1 MENAFPAEQKTDRSS
16 DVLFYGKKRG
26 MIIIK
31 QEGGKIISGASMKD
45 VPNILWLEEIRK
57 EDIVSVGGKGASLGE
72 MASIGLPVPKA
83 FVVTAQAFRRFL
95 VETGIE
101 KKIFASYERLDVEDN
116 EALEKA
122 ADGAKTMVLKAK
134 MPAFIKDEIRHAY
147 KKISAEDLIVAVRS
161 SATAEDLPD
170 ASFAGQQETY
180 LNIKGEAALLEAVQK
195 CWASLYGARAIYYRA
210 KQGFDDH
217 TVNIAVVVQQLV
229 HSEKAG
235 VMFTS
240 HPITGEP
247 LTIIEGSWGLGEA
260 VVSGSVSPDKYI
272 FDQRSEKVDDVL
284 ISNKKVE
291 IIADGDHG
299 TKLVDVPASRQDT
312 QVLSTAEI
320 TKLAMY
326 GKIAENHYGIP
337 QDVEWGI
344 VNGIIYILQS
354 RPITTIGNKKEAK
367 SMSGQKQNA
376 KIILQGQGAA
386 PGIASG
392 RVVVI
397 RDVKDTGRVKEGDIL
412 VTKMT
417 SPDMV
422 PAMRKVAAIITDEGG
437 LTCHAA
443 IVSRELGTPAV
454 VGTKTATHVLTNG
467 QLITV
472 DGEKGLIYE
481 GEIAQAAPAPTA
493 AVLAGVAGPSKI
505 ITATS
510 VKVNV
515 SIPEAAARA
524 AATGADGVGLLRI
537 EHLILGLNKTPG
549 WFIANNKEED
559 FVREL
564 HDGIKI
570 VLDAF
575 PGKPVWVR
583 TLDAPT
589 DEFRNMMG
597 GENEP
602 LEHNPM
608 LGWRG
613 IRRDIQSPD
622 QFRLQVESFKRLWKE
637 GYDNLGIMFPMVSHP
652 DEFLAAKAM
661 MMACGVDVDNVT
673 LGIMIEIPASAI
685 MIEDFLKCGIKFASF
700 GTNDL
705 VQYTLAIDRNN
716 ENVADMYQPQHPA
729 VLHLIHTAIQM
740 CRAYDVECSICG
752 QAGSDPKM
760 ASWLVE
766 HGIASISAN
775 IDAIAKIRE
784 AVARTEKRIILEAA
798 RNRDA
803 E

>member
-1 MENAFPAEQKTDRSS
+1 
-16 DVLFYGKKRG
+16 
-26 MIIIK
+26 
-31 QEGGKIISGASMKD
+31 MKD

-57 EDIVSVGGKGASLGE
+57 EDIISVGGKGASLGE
-72 MASIGLPVPKA
+72 MASIGLPVPRA

-95 VETGIE
+95 VESGLDR
-101 KKIFASYERLDVEDN
+101 KIFTMSDHLDVENN
-116 EALEKA
+116 EALEKT
-122 ADGAKTMVLKAK
+122 ADSIKALVLKAK
-134 MPAFIKDEIRHAY
+134 MPAAIKDEIRAAY
-147 KKISAEDLIVAVRS
+147 KKMSDNPMIVAVRS

-180 LNIKGEAALLEAVQK
+180 LNIKGEGALLSAVQK

-210 KQGFDDH
+210 KQGFDDR

-229 HSEKAG
+229 RSEKSG

-260 VVSGSVSPDKYI
+260 IVSGSVSPDKYVFNQQGEQI
-272 FDQRSEKVDDVL
+272 AERMVAEKK
-284 ISNKKVE
+284 IE
-291 IIADGDHG
+291 IIPDGDNG
-299 TKLVDVPASRQDT
+299 TKTIEITGTRRNA
-312 QVLSTAEI
+312 QVLSDDEV
-320 TKLAMY
+320 TKLATY
-326 GKIAENHYGIP
+326 GKIAENHYGVP

-344 VNGIIYILQS
+344 VAGTIYILQS

-367 SMSGQKQNA
+367 GMSGQKKEA

-386 PGIASG
+386 PGTAAG
-392 RVVVI
+392 KVVII
-397 RDVKDTGRVKEGDIL
+397 RDVKDTGAVKGGDIL
-412 VTKMT
+412 VTRMT
-417 SPDMV
+417 NPDMV
-422 PAMRKVAAIITDEGG
+422 PAMRKVAAIVTDEGG
-437 LTCHAA
+437 MTCHAA

-454 VGTKTATHVLTNG
+454 VGTKTATQVLKNG
-467 QLITV
+467 QIITV
-472 DGEKGLIYE
+472 DGEMGLIYDGALE
-481 GEIAQAAPAPTA
+481 MAAPAKTTA
-493 AVLAGVAGPSKI
+493 APAAGAAAAEPV

-549 WFIANNKEED
+549 WFITNNREED

-602 LEHNPM
+602 HEHNPM

-613 IRRDIQSPD
+613 IRRDLQSPE
-622 QFRLQVESFKRLWKE
+622 QFRLQVDAFKRLWKE
-637 GYDNLGIMFPMVSHP
+637 GYENLGVMFPMVSHP
-652 DEFLAAKAM
+652 DQFTAAKEM
-661 MMACGVDVDNVT
+661 MRGWGVDVENVT
-673 LGIMIEIPASAI
+673 LGIMIEIPSSAI
-685 MIEDFLKCGIKFASF
+685 MIEDFLKAGIRFASF

-705 VQYTLAIDRNN
+705 IQYTIAIDRNN
-716 ENVADMYQPQHPA
+716 ENVADMYQPKHPA
-729 VLHLIHTAIQM
+729 VLSLIHGAIQM
-740 CRAYDVECSICG
+740 CRAYNVECSICG

-760 ASWLVE
+760 AVWLVE

>member
-1 MENAFPAEQKTDRSS
+1 MA
-16 DVLFYGKKRG
+16 
-26 MIIIK
+26 IIK
-31 QEGGKIISGASMKD
+31 QEGSKIISGASMKD

-57 EDIVSVGGKGASLGE
+57 EDITSVGGKGASLGE

-95 VETGIE
+95 IETGLE
-101 KKIFASYERLDVEDN
+101 KKIFASYEQLDVENN

-122 ADGAKTMVLKAK
+122 ADGAKTMVIKAK
-134 MPAFIKDEIRHAY
+134 MPVFIRDEIRKAY
-147 KKISAEDLIVAVRS
+147 KKISPEDMIVAVRS

-272 FDQRSEKVDDVL
+272 FDQRTEKVEDIL

-299 TKLVDVPASRQDT
+299 TKLVEVTAARQDV
-312 QVLSTAEI
+312 QVLSSAEI

-344 VNGIIYILQS
+344 VSGTIYILQS

-367 SMSGQKQNA
+367 SRPGQKENA

-392 RVVVI
+392 RVAII
-397 RDVKDTGRVKEGDIL
+397 RDVKDTGSVKEGDIL

-481 GEIAQAAPAPTA
+481 GEITAPAKPAQVVQMAAAAPH
-493 AVLAGVAGPSKI
+493 I

-602 LEHNPM
+602 HEHNPM

-637 GYDNLGIMFPMVSHP
+637 GYENLGIMFPMVSHP
-652 DEFLAAKAM
+652 DEFIAAKAM
-661 MMACGVDVDNVT
+661 MKACGVDVENAT

-740 CRAYDVECSICG
+740 CRAYNVECSICG

-760 ASWLVE
+760 AIWLVE
-766 HGIASISAN
+766 HGISSISAN

-798 RNRDA
+798 RTRDA

>member
-1 MENAFPAEQKTDRSS
+1 MNE
-16 DVLFYGKKRG
+16 
-26 MIIIK
+26 
-31 QEGGKIISGASMKD
+31 
-45 VPNILWLEEIRK
+45 VPNILWLEEVRK
-57 EDIVSVGGKGASLGE
+57 EDIISVGGKGASLGE

-83 FVVTAQAFRRFL
+83 FMVTAQAFRRFL
-95 VETGIE
+95 IETGLE
-101 KKIFASYERLDVEDN
+101 KKIFASYERLDVENN

-122 ADGAKTMVLKAK
+122 ANGAKAMVLKAK
-134 MPAFIKDEIRHAY
+134 IPSALKNDIRKAY
-147 KKISAEDLIVAVRS
+147 KKMHTEDLIVAVRS

-180 LNIKGEAALLEAVQK
+180 LNIKGEVALLEAVQK

-210 KQGFDDH
+210 RQGFDDH
-217 TVNIAVVVQQLV
+217 TVNISVVVQQLV

-260 VVSGSVSPDKYI
+260 VVSGSVSPDKYT
-272 FDQRSEKVDDVL
+272 FDQRSEKVVDILV
-284 ISNKKVE
+284 SNKLVE
-291 IIADGDHG
+291 IIADGDNG
-299 TKLVDVPASRQDT
+299 TKLVDVVGARQNA
-312 QVLSTAEI
+312 QVLSDEEI
-320 TKLAMY
+320 TKLATY

-344 VNGIIYILQS
+344 MNGTIYILQS

-367 SMSGQKQNA
+367 QMSGQQQSA
-376 KIILQGQGAA
+376 TIILRGQGAS
-386 PGIASG
+386 PGVASG
-392 RVVVI
+392 KVVI
-397 RDVKDTGRVKEGDIL
+397 IRDAKDTGSVKEGDIL

-422 PAMRKVAAIITDEGG
+422 PAMQKVAAIITDEGG

-443 IVSRELGTPAV
+443 IVSRELGTPAI
-454 VGTKTATHVLTNG
+454 VGTKTATNVLKSG

-472 DGEKGLIYE
+472 DGEKGLVYE
-481 GEIAQAAPAPTA
+481 GAIAPAAPVAAPSA
-493 AVLAGVAGPSKI
+493 QSGVAGHAKI

-549 WFIANNKEED
+549 WFITNNREED
-559 FVREL
+559 FVKEL

-652 DEFLAAKAM
+652 DEFIAAKAM
-661 MMACGVDVDNVT
+661 MKSCGVDVENVT
-673 LGIMIEIPASAI
+673 LGIMIEIPSSAI
-685 MIEDFLKCGIKFASF
+685 MIEDFLKCGIRFASF

-716 ENVADMYQPQHPA
+716 ENVADMYNPQHPA
-729 VLHLIHTAIQM
+729 VLYLIHSAIQM
-740 CRAYDVECSICG
+740 CREYNVECSICG

-760 ASWLVE
+760 AAWLVE

-798 RNRDA
+798 RTRDA

>member
-1 MENAFPAEQKTDRSS
+1 
-16 DVLFYGKKRG
+16 
-26 MIIIK
+26 
-31 QEGGKIISGASMKD
+31 MKN

-72 MASIGLPVPKA
+72 MASLGLPVPRA

-95 VETGIE
+95 VETGLE
-101 KKIFASYERLDVEDN
+101 EKIFKSYDKLDVENN

-122 ADGAKTMVLKAK
+122 ADTAKTMVLKAK
-134 MPAFIKDEIRHAY
+134 MPAIIKDEIRKSY
-147 KKISAEDLIVAVRS
+147 KKMQKPDTIVAVRS

-180 LNIKGEAALLEAVQK
+180 LNIKGEAALLVAVQK

-217 TVNIAVVVQQLV
+217 TVNIAVVVQELV

-260 VVSGSVSPDKYI
+260 VVSGSVSPDKYV
-272 FDQRSEKVDDVL
+272 FDQQKEKVVDRL
-284 ISNKKVE
+284 ISNKKVA
-291 IIADGDHG
+291 IIADGEHG
-299 TKLVDVPASRQDT
+299 TKLVDVDSARQDA
-312 QVLSTAEI
+312 QVLTDDEVA
-320 TKLAMY
+320 KLAMY
-326 GKIAENHYGIP
+326 GKITENHYGIP

-344 VNGIIYILQS
+344 VAGTIYILQS
-354 RPITTIGNKKEAK
+354 RPITTIGNKKEA
-367 SMSGQKQNA
+367 SGMSGQKQDA
-376 KIILQGQGAA
+376 QIILKGQGAA

-392 RVVVI
+392 KVVVI
-397 RDVKDTGRVKEGDIL
+397 RDVKDTGSVKEGDIL
-412 VTKMT
+412 VTRMT
-417 SPDMV
+417 NPDMV
-422 PAMRKVAAIITDEGG
+422 PAMRKVAAIVTDEGG

-443 IVSRELGTPAV
+443 IVSRELGTPAI
-454 VGTKTATHVLTNG
+454 VGTKTATQVLKTG

-472 DGEKGLIYE
+472 DGEKGLIYDGIVE
-481 GEIAQAAPAPTA
+481 SAAPPKAATTVQGAAP
-493 AVLAGVAGPSKI
+493 I

-515 SIPEAAARA
+515 SIPEAAVRA

-549 WFIANNKEED
+549 WFITNHKEEE
-559 FVREL
+559 FVKEL

-575 PGKPVWVR
+575 PGKSVWVR

-589 DEFRNMMG
+589 DEFRNMAG
-597 GENEP
+597 GESEP
-602 LEHNPM
+602 HEHNPM

-613 IRRDIQSPD
+613 IRRDLQSPD
-622 QFRLQVESFKRLWKE
+622 QFKLQVDAFKRLWAE
-637 GYDNLGIMFPMVSHP
+637 GYENLGVMFPMVSHP
-652 DEFLAAKAM
+652 DQFIKAKEM
-661 MMACGVDVDNVT
+661 MQGWGVDVENVT
-673 LGIMIEIPASAI
+673 LGIMIEIPSSAI
-685 MIEDFLKCGIKFASF
+685 MVEEFIKAGINFASF

-716 ENVADMYQPQHPA
+716 ENVADMYAPQHPA
-729 VLHLIHTAIQM
+729 VLSLIHNAIQT
-740 CRAYDVECSICG
+740 CRAYNIECSICG

-760 ASWLVE
+760 AAWLVE
-766 HGIASISAN
+766 HGITSVSAN
-775 IDAIAKIRE
+775 IDAISKIRE

>member
-1 MENAFPAEQKTDRSS
+1 
-16 DVLFYGKKRG
+16 
-26 MIIIK
+26 
-31 QEGGKIISGASMKD
+31 MKE

-57 EDIVSVGGKGASLGE
+57 EDIISVGGKGASLGE

-95 VETGIE
+95 VESGIE
-101 KKIFASYERLDVEDN
+101 PKIFASYENLDVEDS

-122 ADGAKTMVLKAK
+122 AGGAKVMVMKAK
-134 MPAFIKDEIRHAY
+134 MPAAIRDDIKKAY
-147 KKISAEDLIVAVRS
+147 RKMSAKDLIVAVRS

-170 ASFAGQQETY
+170 ASFAGQQETF
-180 LNIKGEAALLEAVQK
+180 LNIKGEAALLNAVQK

-217 TVNIAVVVQQLV
+217 TVNIAVVVQELV
-229 HSEKAG
+229 PSEKAG

-247 LTIIEGSWGLGEA
+247 RSIIEGSWGLGEA
-260 VVSGSVSPDKYI
+260 VVSGTVSPDNYV
-272 FDQRSEKVDDVL
+272 FDQKTEKVVDTF
-284 ISNKKVE
+284 IANKKVA
-291 IIADGDHG
+291 ILADGENG
-299 TKLVDVPASRQDT
+299 TKIVDVESDRQDAR
-312 QVLSTAEI
+312 VLSDAEVA
-320 TKLAMY
+320 KLAMF
-326 GKIAENHYGIP
+326 GKIAEDHYGIP

-344 VNGIIYILQS
+344 VGETFYILQS
-354 RPITTIGNKKEAK
+354 RPITTIGTKKEAADQAHAA
-367 SMSGQKQNA
+367 SA
-376 KIILQGQGAA
+376 KLLIKGQGAS
-386 PGIASG
+386 PGIVSG
-392 RVVVI
+392 KVVII
-397 RDVKDTGRVKEGDIL
+397 RDVRDVGKVKEGDIL
-412 VTKMT
+412 VTRMT
-417 SPDMV
+417 DPDMV
-422 PAMRKVAAIITDEGG
+422 PAMRKVAAIVTDEGG
-437 LTCHAA
+437 MTCHAA

-454 VGTKTATHVLTNG
+454 VGTRTATKVLKPG
-467 QLITV
+467 QVVTV
-472 DGEKGLIYE
+472 DGEKGHIYE
-481 GEIAQAAPAPTA
+481 GAVAAAAPPVASAAAQAVFGAVAP
-493 AVLAGVAGPSKI
+493 L

-515 SIPEAAARA
+515 SIPEAATRA

-549 WFIANNKEED
+549 WFIANHKEEE
-559 FVREL
+559 FVTEL

-589 DEFRNMMG
+589 DDFRNMAG

-602 LEHNPM
+602 HEHNPM

-613 IRRDIQSPD
+613 IRRDLETPD
-622 QFRLQVESFKRLWKE
+622 QFRLQVEAFKRLWKE

-652 DEFLAAKAM
+652 EQFMAAKS
-661 MMACGVDVDNVT
+661 MMAASGVDVEHVT
-673 LGIMIEIPASAI
+673 LGIMIEIPSSAI
-685 MIEDFLKCGIKFASF
+685 MIEDFIRCGIKFASF

-705 VQYTLAIDRNN
+705 IQYTLAIDRNN
-716 ENVADMYQPQHPA
+716 ENVANMYDPRHPA
-729 VLHLIHTAIQM
+729 VLSLIHNAIQV
-740 CRAYDVECSICG
+740 CRAYDIEVSICG

-766 HGIASISAN
+766 HGITSVSAN
-775 IDAIAKIRE
+775 IDAIGKIRE
-784 AVARTEKRIILEAA
+784 AVARTEQRIILEAA
-798 RNRDA
+798 RSKDA

>member
-1 MENAFPAEQKTDRSS
+1 
-16 DVLFYGKKRG
+16 

-31 QEGGKIISGASMKD
+31 QGGGKIISGASMKE

-57 EDIVSVGGKGASLGE
+57 EDISSVGGKGASLGE

-95 VETGIE
+95 VETGLE
-101 KKIFASYERLDVEDN
+101 KKLFSAYDKLDVEDN

-122 ADGAKTMVLKAK
+122 ADTAKTMVLRAK
-134 MPAFIKDEIRHAY
+134 MPPKIRDEIKAAY
-147 KKISAEDLIVAVRS
+147 KKMNGGNLIVAVRS

-180 LNIKGEAALLEAVQK
+180 LNIKGEAALIEAVQK

-229 HSEKAG
+229 PSEKAG

-260 VVSGSVSPDKYI
+260 VVSGSVSPDKYV
-272 FDQRSEKVDDVL
+272 FDQRSEKVVDTL

-299 TKLVDVPASRQDT
+299 TKLVDISPARQDAE
-312 QVLSTAEI
+312 VLANEEVA
-320 TKLAMY
+320 KLAMY
-326 GKIAENHYGIP
+326 GKIAEDHYGIP

-344 VNGIIYILQS
+344 VAGTFYILQS
-354 RPITTIGNKKEAK
+354 RPITTIGNNKEAK
-367 SMSGQKQNA
+367 GMTGQKQSA
-376 KIILQGQGAA
+376 KILVQGQGAA

-392 RVVVI
+392 RVVII
-397 RDVKDTGRVKEGDIL
+397 RDVKDTGSVKEGDIL
-412 VTKMT
+412 VTRMT
-417 SPDMV
+417 NPDMV
-422 PAMRKVAAIITDEGG
+422 PAMRKVAAIVTDEGG
-437 LTCHAA
+437 MTCHAA

-454 VGTKTATHVLTNG
+454 VGTKTATNVLKNG
-467 QLITV
+467 QLVTV
-472 DGEKGLIYE
+472 DGEMGLIYE
-481 GEIAQAAPAPTA
+481 GAIAQAAPAQAGA
-493 AVLAGVAGPSKI
+493 ATPQAVTGHAPI

-510 VKVNV
+510 IKVNV

-559 FVREL
+559 FVKEL

-575 PGKPVWVR
+575 PGKTVWVR

-589 DEFRNMMG
+589 DEFRNMKG

-602 LEHNPM
+602 HEHNPM

-613 IRRDIQSPD
+613 IRRDLQSPD
-622 QFRLQVESFKRLWKE
+622 QFRLQVEAFKQLWKE
-637 GYDNLGIMFPMVSHP
+637 GYENLGIMFPMVSHP
-652 DEFLAAKAM
+652 DQFILGKEM
-661 MMACGVDVDNVT
+661 MRGWGVDVDHVT
-673 LGIMIEIPASAI
+673 LGIMIEIPSSAI
-685 MIEDFLKCGIKFASF
+685 MIEDFIKAGIKFASF

-705 VQYTLAIDRNN
+705 IQYTLAIDRNN
-716 ENVADMYQPQHPA
+716 ENVADMYNPQHPA
-729 VLHLIHTAIQM
+729 VLSLIHNAIQT
-740 CRAYDVECSICG
+740 CRAYNVECSICG

-760 ASWLVE
+760 AAWLVE
-766 HGIASISAN
+766 HGITSISAN

-798 RNRDA
+798 RSRDA

>member
-1 MENAFPAEQKTDRSS
+1 
-16 DVLFYGKKRG
+16 
-26 MIIIK
+26 MITLK
-31 QEGGKIISGASMKD
+31 QGGDKIISGASMKE

-57 EDIVSVGGKGASLGE
+57 EDITSVGGKGASLGE

-95 VETGIE
+95 VETGLE
-101 KKIFASYERLDVEDN
+101 KKIFSSFDKLDVEDN
-116 EALEKA
+116 EALERA
-122 ADGAKTMVLKAK
+122 ADNAKALVMKAK
-134 MPAFIKDEIRHAY
+134 MPAAIRDDIKTSY
-147 KKISAEDLIVAVRS
+147 KKMSAGDLIVAVRS

-170 ASFAGQQETY
+170 ASFAGQQETF
-180 LNIKGEAALLEAVQK
+180 LNIKGETAVISAVQK
-195 CWASLYGARAIYYRA
+195 CWASLYGARAVYYRA
-210 KQGFDDH
+210 KQGFDDN
-217 TVNIAVVVQQLV
+217 TVNIAVVIQQLV
-229 HSEKAG
+229 PSEKAG

-240 HPITGEP
+240 HPITGESI
-247 LTIIEGSWGLGEA
+247 TIIEGSWGLGEA
-260 VVSGSVSPDKYI
+260 VVSGTVSPDKYE
-272 FDQRSEKVDDVL
+272 FDQRGEKVVDVF
-284 ISNKKVE
+284 IANKKVE

-299 TKLVDVPASRQDT
+299 TKIADVSKDRQDKRVLVDD
-312 QVLSTAEI
+312 EI
-320 TKLAMY
+320 AKLAMY
-326 GKIAENHYGIP
+326 GKIAENHYGVP
-337 QDVEWGI
+337 QDVEWG
-344 VNGIIYILQS
+344 VVAGTIYILQS
-354 RPITTIGNKKEAK
+354 RPITTIGKKEAK
-367 SMSGQKQNA
+367 SMDGHKSSA
-376 KIILQGQGAA
+376 KIILKGQGAA

-392 RVVVI
+392 RVVII
-397 RDVKDTGRVKEGDIL
+397 RDVKDTGGVKQGDIL

-417 SPDMV
+417 NPDMV
-422 PAMRKVAAIITDEGG
+422 PAMRKVAAIVTDEGG
-437 LTCHAA
+437 MTCHAA

-454 VGTKTATHVLTNG
+454 VGTKNATNVLKNG

-472 DGEKGLIYE
+472 DGEMGLVYE
-481 GEIAQAAPAPTA
+481 GEVAHAAPSQAAALQAVAVNAP
-493 AVLAGVAGPSKI
+493 I

-549 WFIANNKEED
+549 WFIANHKEED
-559 FVREL
+559 FVAEL

-575 PGKPVWVR
+575 PGKTVWVR

-589 DEFRNMMG
+589 DEFRNMQG

-602 LEHNPM
+602 HEHNPM

-613 IRRDIQSPD
+613 IRRDLQSPD

-652 DEFLAAKAM
+652 DQFIKGKEM
-661 MMACGVDVDNVT
+661 MRGWGVDVDNVT
-673 LGIMIEIPASAI
+673 LGIMIEIPSSAI
-685 MIEDFLKCGIKFASF
+685 MIEDFIRAGIKFASF

-705 VQYTLAIDRNN
+705 IQYTLAIDRNN
-716 ENVADMYQPQHPA
+716 ENVADMYNPQHPA
-729 VLHLIHTAIQM
+729 VLHLIHNAIQT

-760 ASWLVE
+760 AVWLVE
-766 HGIASISAN
+766 HGITSISAN

-798 RNRDA
+798 RTKDA